1 MERFSRLS
9 NVSAA
14 LLHIAMRNMGTE
26 NPELSGASYELLAA
40 VVGSFDL
47 DASPIMT
54 TKGTSVIPFV
64 SVLYRLPTGLW
75 IGGPSSPFLVSLS
88 ERIASLVPHLTLD
101 FLSEVCSTLSK
112 SDITLKL
119 HCLLYMSPWF
129 KNLTIFA
136 EPTNASFD
144 HSGAKLR
151 DCIRLLIELTI
162 ADPQVRFI

>member
-1 MERFSRLS
+1 
-9 NVSAA
+9 
-14 LLHIAMRNMGTE
+14 MRNMGTE

-54 TKGTSVIPFV
+54 TKGGFMIPFV
-64 SVLYRLPTGLW
+64 RTYVNDTSGLW

-101 FLSEVCSTLSK
+101 FVSEVCSTLSK
-112 SDITLKL
+112 SDTTLKL
-119 HCLLYMSPWF
+119 HCLSYMSPWL
-129 KNLTIFA
+129 KNLSIFA

>member
-54 TKGTSVIPFV
+54 TKG
-64 SVLYRLPTGLW
+64 LW

-101 FLSEVCSTLSK
+101 FVSEVCSTLSK
-112 SDITLKL
+112 SDTTLKL
-119 HCLLYMSPWF
+119 HCLSYMSPWL
-129 KNLTIFA
+129 KNLSIFA

-162 ADPQVRFI
+162 ADAQVRFI